1 MKSKKKKK
9 KITIKDIIR
18 LIVLLVAFSV
28 LLYPTFSSYLNEK
41 NGSKVVSYYDEE
53 SVKLSK
59 AEKEQMLEEAR
70 AYNKEMLGNIDLI
83 DPFSQ
88 EDVEI
93 DARYESLLNVDGS
106 GMMGYIRIPKINVE
120 LPIYHGTS
128 EAVLQAG
135 VGHFWGTS
143 LPVGGE
149 STHDKEHDGE
159 LIETLQAYLDCDKSA
174 NRAAEKLYVNYRT
187 LSGRLKIIRDIS
199 SIDFKNSAEMLAVRN
214 GIVLFKMAETL

>member
-88 EDVEI
+88 EYI
-93 DARYESLLNVDGS
+93 SICVDKLRR
-106 GMMGYIRIPKINVE
+106 MQPKAQSDE
-120 LPIYHGTS
+120 
-128 EAVLQAG
+128 
-135 VGHFWGTS
+135 
-143 LPVGGE
+143 
-149 STHDKEHDGE
+149 
-159 LIETLQAYLDCDKSA
+159 
-174 NRAAEKLYVNYRT
+174 
-187 LSGRLKIIRDIS
+187 
-199 SIDFKNSAEMLAVRN
+199 
-214 GIVLFKMAETL
+214 

>member
-9 KITIKDIIR
+9 KVTIKDIIR

-59 AEKEQMLEEAR
+59 AEKEQMLEDAR

-174 NRAAEKLYVNYRT
+174 NKAAEKLYVNYRT

-199 SIDFKNSAEMLAVRN
+199 GIDFKNSAEMLAVRN